1 MSNVTRKELNQLM
14 QSKGASDT
22 AINNAMSIFD
32 ASNSDKEKQDLYA
45 KVSTTLSGSTSVEV
59 KSPSNKSLDNQ
70 VSEKVMPTAKSSG
83 KKKGK

>member
-14 QSKGASDT
+14 QCKGASDT

-32 ASNSDKEKQDLYA
+32 ASSSDKEKQDLFN

-59 KSPSNKSLDNQ
+59 KSTSNKSLDNQ
-70 VSEKVMPTAKSSG
+70 ASQKVVPAAKSSG
-83 KKKGK
+83 KKKSK